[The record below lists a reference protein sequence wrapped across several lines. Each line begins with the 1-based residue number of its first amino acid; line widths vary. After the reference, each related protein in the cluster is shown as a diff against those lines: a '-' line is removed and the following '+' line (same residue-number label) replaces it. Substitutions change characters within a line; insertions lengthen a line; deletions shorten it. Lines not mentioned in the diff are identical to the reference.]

1 MAHRLPPILLL
12 TALCAAAAS
21 CGKKEE
27 GVGAAPEVVVAPVV
41 KKDVEVYTEWV
52 GTTTGLVNA
61 QIFPKV
67 QGYLLNQV
75 YEDGS
80 LVKEGDLLFRIDPRQ
95 FQAAVDQALGQLG
108 RAQAA
113 LGKSELDVKRY
124 TPLAAEGA
132 VSQQE
137 LDDAIQQRAANRA
150 EVEST
155 KAALENA
162 RLNLDWTRVLSPITG
177 IAAIATAQVGDLVG
191 PTTQLTAVSQLDPIK
206 VTFPISEIEY
216 LRFAPRLKDRQEV
229 DPAAVPGLE
238 LILANGQVY
247 PERGRFSVAGLA
259 VATTTGTINMQGL
272 FPNRDNLLRPGQ
284 FAKVRAVTERV
295 PGALVIPQ
303 RAVRDLQGLT
313 QVAVVGAEDKVAF
326 KNVKLGPATG
336 SDYVVASGLE
346 AGDRIVVEGLQ
357 KIRDGMVVRPVAPPP
372 SPPAAAATPPGA
384 AAAAD

>member
-12 TALCAAAAS
+12 AALNTAAAS
-21 CGKKEE
+21 CGKVEE
-27 GVGAAPEVVVAPVV
+27 VVGAGPEVVVVPVV
-41 KKDVEVYTEWV
+41 KKDVELYTEWV

-61 QIFPKV
+61 QIYPKV
-67 QGYLLNQV
+67 QGYLLTQS

-95 FQAAVDQALGQLG
+95 FQAAVEGALGQLG
-108 RAQAA
+108 RAQAT
-113 LGKSELDVKRY
+113 LGKNELDVKRY

-137 LDDAIQQRAANRA
+137 LDDAIQARAASRA

-155 KAALENA
+155 KAALDNA
-162 RLNLDWTRVLSPITG
+162 HLNLEWTRVLSPITG

-191 PTTQLTAVSQLDPIK
+191 PTTQLTTVSQLDPIK
-206 VTFPISEIEY
+206 VTFPISEVEY
-216 LRFAPRLKDRQEV
+216 LRFAPRLKQRQEA
-229 DPAAVPGLE
+229 DPAEVPGLE

-247 PERGRFSVAGLA
+247 PERGRFFVAGLA
-259 VATTTGTINMQGL
+259 VTTTTGTINMQGL
-272 FPNRDNLLRPGQ
+272 FPNPDNLLRPGQ

-303 RAVRDLQGLT
+303 RAVRNLQGVS
-313 QVAVVGAEDKVAF
+313 QVAVVGADDKVAF
-326 KNVKLGPATG
+326 KNVKLGSTTG

-346 AGDRIVVEGLQ
+346 VGDRIVIEGLQ
-357 KIRDGMVVRPVAPPP
+357 KIRDGMVVRPVPPP
-372 SPPAAAATPPGA
+372 SPPAAAAPPPGA
-384 AAAAD
+384 AAARD

>member
-12 TALCAAAAS
+12 TALCAAAAAS

-27 GVGAAPEVVVAPVV
+27 PVGVGPEVVVAPVV
-41 KKDVEVYTEWV
+41 KKDVDVYTEWV

-61 QIFPKV
+61 QIYPKV
-67 QGYLLNQV
+67 QGYLLNQA

-137 LDDAIQQRAANRA
+137 LDDAIQARAANRA

-177 IAAIATAQVGDLVG
+177 IAAIATAQVGDLVS
-191 PTTQLTAVSQLDPIK
+191 PTTLLTSVSQLDPIK
-206 VTFPISEIEY
+206 VTVPISEAEY
-216 LRFAPRLKDRQEV
+216 MRFASRKGESDEASRRRQEL
-229 DPAAVPGLE
+229 GLE
-238 LILANGQVY
+238 LVLAGGIVY
-247 PERGRFSVAGLA
+247 PERGRMSVAGLA
-259 VATTTGTINMQGL
+259 VDQTTGTINVQGI
-272 FPNRDNLLRPGQ
+272 FPNPDNLLRPGQ
-284 FAKVRAVTERV
+284 YAKVRAVTDIL
-295 PGALVIPQ
+295 PDALVIPQ
-303 RAVRDLQGLT
+303 RAVRDLQGVS
-313 QVAVVGAEDKVAF
+313 QVAVLGAEDKVGF
-326 KNVKLGPATG
+326 RNVKLGPATG
-336 SDYVVASGLE
+336 SDTVVLEGL
-346 AGDRIVVEGLQ
+346 APGDRVVVEGLQ
-357 KIRDGMVVRPVAPPP
+357 KIRDGMTVKPVPAGE
-372 SPPAAAATPPGA
+372 SPAAAQPKPEPEA
-384 AAAAD
+384 AK